1 MGILASSVRCP
12 ERGRTMNAGRALMLI
27 VIATAGCQKS
37 AWPTNQSVES
47 SNPERG
53 KSAIGRYGC
62 PSCHTIPGVRG
73 AVGLVGP
80 SLDRIASRTY
90 IAGVL
95 QNTHSNML
103 RWIQNPPKVDDK
115 TAMPNLRVTD
125 QDAQDIASFLY
136 TLR

>member
-1 MGILASSVRCP
+1 MSVHRQLF
-12 ERGRTMNAGRALMLI
+12 MLVAL
-27 VIATAGCQKS
+27 TAFGCQKPATS
-37 AWPTNQSVES
+37 PNASPES

-53 KSAIGRYGC
+53 KIAIAQYGC
-62 PSCHTIPGVRG
+62 ASCHTIPGIRG
-73 AVGLVGP
+73 ALGLVGP

-95 QNTHSNML
+95 QNTHANML
-103 RWIQNPPKVDDK
+103 RWIQNPPQVDDK

-125 QDAQDIASFLY
+125 QDARDIASFLY